1 MSPAQLERIRELSD
15 RAQPFDEWGRIMA
28 DLEKRNNMLFS
39 MLNGSRAYVVD
50 SMLLIDASPVARE
63 LLRKDLARSSIK
75 TAMQTVLGRE
85 YSLGPY
91 QPSSKVQEE
100 KRSPAQ
106 SLLDAARQGG
116 IPVNED

>member
-1 MSPAQLERIRELSD
+1 
-15 RAQPFDEWGRIMA
+15 
-28 DLEKRNNMLFS
+28 

-50 SMLLIDASPVARE
+50 NTLLIDATPVARE

-75 TAMQTVLGRE
+75 AAMQTVLGRE

-91 QPSSKVQEE
+91 QPSGRVKEE
-100 KRSPAQ
+100 QRSPAQ
-106 SLLDAARQGG
+106 GLLDAARQGG